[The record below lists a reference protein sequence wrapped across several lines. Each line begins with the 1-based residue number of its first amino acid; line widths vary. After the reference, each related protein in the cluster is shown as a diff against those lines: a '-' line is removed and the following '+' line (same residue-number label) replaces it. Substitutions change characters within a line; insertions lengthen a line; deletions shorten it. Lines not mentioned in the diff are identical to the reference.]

1 MKIAGQATRSIWLE
15 PDGWSVGIF
24 DQRALPWS
32 VERLVLRDM
41 EDAAHAIRDM
51 ATRGAP

>member
-1 MKIAGQATRSIWLE
+1 MKIAGTTTRSIWLE
-15 PDGWSVGIF
+15 EDGWSVGIF

-32 VERLVLRDM
+32 IERLVLRKM
-41 EDAAHAIRDM
+41 EDAAQAIASM